1 MVLGRETDP
10 THLSLTLRMALLLFV
25 CLSLFWLPLLAS
37 PAATADSGS
46 DSWQQYIRGPST
58 NIVYPVQIL
67 SNYTTGNVTNPEGLL
82 QQDGSTIL
90 SRAQPS
96 TPPSWPT
103 GTPPAVPTIVLDFGI
118 NVVGF
123 PRISFGGASSN
134 SPGVR
139 LAFSETTTYLTE
151 TSDFTRSDNVLG
163 DTITPGSDQFAVPAE
178 PYLWTDTHGCLYGD
192 QVCADGLHGFRY
204 MRISLDA
211 LASDSPY
218 TEAYGEV
225 VIDSVSL
232 NYTAFLGTPDT
243 FTGWFECSDAELSQ
257 MWFDAAYTNDMVI
270 DTFRV
275 NDTDPRGAA
284 SPSLIGKLVI
294 FDGAKRDRDP
304 YVGDLAVSARTLYLT
319 HNVPE
324 ASVNVIADLA
334 DHQRADGWIPP
345 ASINNYTLPLFD
357 YPLYWVVCSY
367 DLFVY
372 TGDSAYMQ
380 KYYSTLQRV
389 LNDWYPSV
397 TNSTTSLLDKDD
409 GGASGYGDYA
419 FLPRSGTITYYNA
432 LYVLALKNA
441 ASIATFLGGHESD
454 AADWT
459 QRAETV
465 SAAINKYLWDNSSG
479 AYLDSLSGIVSHA
492 QDGNSISVL
501 AAVSSPSQTTA
512 LLSYLDSHALPY
524 GNPFYDNDSL
534 GAGFSERVYAFISYF
549 EIQARFLSGSAATA
563 LDQIRRMYGWM
574 TSHDPTV
581 TFWEGIGTDGSMYEG
596 AYTSAAHGW
605 STGVLPA
612 LTNFVL
618 GAIPTGPGFQ
628 TWTIKPIPGDVTWA
642 QGVVPTPNGP
652 LSIYWTAENSS
663 SLFILQVQVPAGTQ
677 GDVSVPVSNISSEVT
692 VDGNQVWNGKAEQG
706 SGASFADG
714 YVTVPVQSGAHVIN
728 VN

>member
-1 MVLGRETDP
+1 V
-10 THLSLTLRMALLLFV
+10 
-25 CLSLFWLPLLAS
+25 
-37 PAATADSGS
+37 
-46 DSWQQYIRGPST
+46 
-58 NIVYPVQIL
+58 
-67 SNYTTGNVTNPEGLL
+67 
-82 QQDGSTIL
+82 
-90 SRAQPS
+90 
-96 TPPSWPT
+96 
-103 GTPPAVPTIVLDFGI
+103 
-118 NVVGF
+118 
-123 PRISFGGASSN
+123 
-134 SPGVR
+134 
-139 LAFSETTTYLTE
+139 
-151 TSDFTRSDNVLG
+151 
-163 DTITPGSDQFAVPAE
+163 
-178 PYLWTDTHGCLYGD
+178 WTDTHGCLYGD

-204 MRISLDA
+204 LKIYLDA

-225 VIDSVSL
+225 IIDSVSL
-232 NYTAFLGTPDT
+232 NYTALLGTPDT

-270 DTFRV
+270 DTFQA
-275 NDTDPRGAA
+275 NYTDPRDSA

-319 HNVPE
+319 HSVTE
-324 ASVNVIADLA
+324 AAVNVIADLA

-372 TGDSAYMQ
+372 TGDTAYMQ

-397 TNSTTSLLDKDD
+397 TNATTSLLDKDD

-419 FLPRSGTITYYNA
+419 FLPRSGTVTYYNA

-454 AADWT
+454 AANWT
-459 QRAETV
+459 QRAEIV
-465 SAAINKYLWDNSSG
+465 STAINTYLWDNSTG
-479 AYLDSLSGIVSHA
+479 AYLDSLSDAVSHA

-501 AAVSSPSQTTA
+501 ASVSSPSRTTS

-549 EIQARFLSGSAATA
+549 EIQARFLSGSASTA

-574 TSHDPTV
+574 ASHDPTV
-581 TFWEGIGTDGSMYEG
+581 TFWEGIGTGGSMYEQG
-596 AYTSAAHGW
+596 FTSAAHGW

-618 GAIPTGPGFQ
+618 GVTPTGPGFQ

-642 QGVVPTPNGP
+642 RGVVPTPKGP
-652 LSIYWTAENSS
+652 LSVYWTMEESS
-663 SLFILQVQVPAGTQ
+663 VLFDLQIQVPAGTL
-677 GDVSVPVSNISSEVT
+677 GDVSVPVYDENSEVT
-692 VDGNQVWNGKAEQG
+692 LDGKQVWQGKAKKG

-714 YVTVPVQSGAHVIN
+714 YVTVPVQSGNHELIVKA
-728 VN
+728 